1 MCGIV
6 GFNSKNSVKIDAML
20 DSIKHRGPDGV
31 GKFESDLFSM
41 GHVRLSILD
50 LSKNGDQPMYFE
62 NIVMVY
68 NGEIYNFKEIRKEL
82 ISYGYHFVSN
92 TDSEVV
98 LKAYHKWG
106 IKAINKFIGMF
117 AIAFYDKNNQTLTII
132 RDRTGIKPLYYFFN
146 GNDFIFASELR
157 PIMKFQNNL
166 DISNDALSEFFRY
179 GYISSNLSIFKDC
192 YKLPAG
198 YFGVFDLNQKS
209 FKLEQYWSILPFFDM
224 PKFDVGEEKL
234 IDNLEE
240 VLVNAFTCT
249 TVSDVPIGIFL
260 SGGIDSSIVT
270 AILQKHCGNVNTFTI
285 GFNNEKYNEAEYA
298 KNIAKFL
305 KTNHHEE
312 YLDISQAKSILKKF
326 PDIYDEPFADS
337 SGIPTVLVSEF
348 AKKNGIKVVL
358 SADGGDEI
366 FCGYERYW
374 NIHKIGKGMF
384 KVPKILRKYIAYT
397 MTSSK
402 GYVLPLLSLS
412 ENLKHKYYQLKEILN
427 CNEWLNFYELMV
439 QTNKNYEIEEL
450 FKKRTF
456 IEKSIRSLN
465 SSNEHAMQDMML
477 WDFNRYMPD
486 DILTKVD
493 RATMSVGIEGR
504 EPMLD
509 HRIIEFMARVPFELK
524 YKNKT
529 SKYILRKV
537 LERYVPSEMFSR
549 PKMGFGIPML
559 EWFSGDLSYLF
570 DEFLSKDRIQH
581 NLLSE
586 YCMANELKKLKNGKQ
601 RNINKLWFIL
611 AFQMWYFKYIK

>member
-6 GFNSKNSVKIDAML
+6 GFNSKNSAKIDAML

-82 ISYGYHFVSN
+82 INYGYHFVSN

-117 AIAFYDKNNQTLTII
+117 AIAFYDKSNQILTII

-146 GNDFIFASELR
+146 GDDFIFASELR

-209 FKLEQYWSILPFFDM
+209 FKLEQYWSVLPFFDM
-224 PKFDVGEEKL
+224 PKFDVSEEKL

-298 KNIAKFL
+298 KNIARFL

-374 NIHKIGKGMF
+374 NIHKIGKEMF
-384 KVPKILRKYIAYT
+384 KVPKILRKYISRT
-397 MTSSK
+397 MPFSK

-412 ENLKHKYYQLKEILN
+412 ENLRHKYYQLKEILN

-439 QTNKNYEIEEL
+439 QSNKNYEIEEL

-456 IEKSIRSLN
+456 IEKSIISLN

-570 DEFLSKDRIQH
+570 NEFLRKDRIQH
-581 NLLSE
+581 NLLNE
-586 YCMANELKKLKNGKQ
+586 CCIANELKKLKNGKQ

>member
-6 GFNSKNSVKIDAML
+6 GFNSKNSAKIDAML

-82 ISYGYHFVSN
+82 INYGYHFVSN

-117 AIAFYDKNNQTLTII
+117 AIAFYDKSNQILTII

-146 GNDFIFASELR
+146 GDDFIFASELR

-209 FKLEQYWSILPFFDM
+209 FKLEQYWSVLPFFDM
-224 PKFDVGEEKL
+224 PKFDVSEEKL

-298 KNIAKFL
+298 KNIARFL

-384 KVPKILRKYIAYT
+384 KVPKILLKYIAYT

>member
-6 GFNSKNSVKIDAML
+6 GFNSKNSAKIDAML

-82 ISYGYHFVSN
+82 INYGYHFVSN

-117 AIAFYDKNNQTLTII
+117 AIAFYDKSNQTLTII

-166 DISNDALSEFFRY
+166 DISNDALNEFFCY

-198 YFGVFDLNQKS
+198 HFGVFDLNQKS
-209 FKLEQYWSILPFFDM
+209 FKLEQYWSVLPFFDM
-224 PKFDVGEEKL
+224 PKFDMSEEKL

-249 TVSDVPIGIFL
+249 TVSDVPIGVFL

-298 KNIAKFL
+298 KSIAKF
-305 KTNHHEE
+305 
-312 YLDISQAKSILKKF
+312 
-326 PDIYDEPFADS
+326 
-337 SGIPTVLVSEF
+337 
-348 AKKNGIKVVL
+348 
-358 SADGGDEI
+358 
-366 FCGYERYW
+366 
-374 NIHKIGKGMF
+374 
-384 KVPKILRKYIAYT
+384 
-397 MTSSK
+397 
-402 GYVLPLLSLS
+402 
-412 ENLKHKYYQLKEILN
+412 
-427 CNEWLNFYELMV
+427 
-439 QTNKNYEIEEL
+439 
-450 FKKRTF
+450 
-456 IEKSIRSLN
+456 
-465 SSNEHAMQDMML
+465 
-477 WDFNRYMPD
+477 
-486 DILTKVD
+486 
-493 RATMSVGIEGR
+493 
-504 EPMLD
+504 
-509 HRIIEFMARVPFELK
+509 
-524 YKNKT
+524 
-529 SKYILRKV
+529 
-537 LERYVPSEMFSR
+537 
-549 PKMGFGIPML
+549 
-559 EWFSGDLSYLF
+559 
-570 DEFLSKDRIQH
+570 
-581 NLLSE
+581 
-586 YCMANELKKLKNGKQ
+586 
-601 RNINKLWFIL
+601 
-611 AFQMWYFKYIK
+611 

>member
-6 GFNSKNSVKIDAML
+6 GFNSKNSAKIDAML

-82 ISYGYHFVSN
+82 INYGYHFVSN

-117 AIAFYDKNNQTLTII
+117 AIAFYDKSNQILTII

-146 GNDFIFASELR
+146 GDDFIFASELR

-209 FKLEQYWSILPFFDM
+209 FKLEQYWSVLPFFDM
-224 PKFDVGEEKL
+224 PKFDVSEEKL

-298 KNIAKFL
+298 KNIARFL

-374 NIHKIGKGMF
+374 NIHKIGKEMF
-384 KVPKILRKYIAYT
+384 KVPKILRKYISRT
-397 MTSSK
+397 MTFSK

-412 ENLKHKYYQLKEILN
+412 ENLRHKYYQLKEILN

-439 QTNKNYEIEEL
+439 QSNKNYEIEEL

-456 IEKSIRSLN
+456 IEKSIISLN

-524 YKNKT
+524 YKNKNQE
-529 SKYILRKV
+529 V
-537 LERYVPSEMFSR
+537 
-549 PKMGFGIPML
+549 
-559 EWFSGDLSYLF
+559 
-570 DEFLSKDRIQH
+570 
-581 NLLSE
+581 
-586 YCMANELKKLKNGKQ
+586 KK
-601 RNINKLWFIL
+601 
-611 AFQMWYFKYIK
+611 

>member
-6 GFNSKNSVKIDAML
+6 GFNSKNSAKIDAML

-82 ISYGYHFVSN
+82 INYGYHFVSN

-117 AIAFYDKNNQTLTII
+117 AIAFYDKSNQTLTII

-146 GNDFIFASELR
+146 GDDFIFASELR

-209 FKLEQYWSILPFFDM
+209 FKLEQYWSVLPFFDM
-224 PKFDVGEEKL
+224 PKFDVSEEKL

-298 KNIAKFL
+298 KNIARFL

-374 NIHKIGKGMF
+374 NIHKIGKEMF
-384 KVPKILRKYIAYT
+384 KVPKILRKYISRT
-397 MTSSK
+397 MTFSK

-412 ENLKHKYYQLKEILN
+412 ENLRHKYYQLKEILN

-439 QTNKNYEIEEL
+439 QSNKNYEIEEL

-456 IEKSIRSLN
+456 IEKSIISLN

-570 DEFLSKDRIQH
+570 NEFLRKDRIQH
-581 NLLSE
+581 NLLNE
-586 YCMANELKKLKNGKQ
+586 CCMANELKKLKNGKQ

>member
-6 GFNSKNSVKIDAML
+6 GFNSKNSAKIDAML

-82 ISYGYHFVSN
+82 INYGYHFVSN

-117 AIAFYDKNNQTLTII
+117 AIAFYDKSNQILTII

-146 GNDFIFASELR
+146 GDDFIFASELR

-209 FKLEQYWSILPFFDM
+209 FKLEQYWSVLPFFDM
-224 PKFDVGEEKL
+224 PKFDVSEEKL

-298 KNIAKFL
+298 KNIARFL

-374 NIHKIGKGMF
+374 NIHKIGKEMF
-384 KVPKILRKYIAYT
+384 KVPKILRKYISRT
-397 MTSSK
+397 MTFSK

-412 ENLKHKYYQLKEILN
+412 ENLRHKYYQLKEILN

-439 QTNKNYEIEEL
+439 KSNKHYEIEEL

-456 IEKSIRSLN
+456 IEKSIISLN

-570 DEFLSKDRIQH
+570 NEFLRKDRIQH
-581 NLLSE
+581 NLLNE
-586 YCMANELKKLKNGKQ
+586 CCIANELKKLKNGKQ

>member
-6 GFNSKNSVKIDAML
+6 GFNSKNSAKIDAML

-82 ISYGYHFVSN
+82 INYGYHFVSN

-117 AIAFYDKNNQTLTII
+117 AIAFYDKSNQILTII

-146 GNDFIFASELR
+146 GDDFIFASELR

-209 FKLEQYWSILPFFDM
+209 FKLEQYWSVLPFFDM
-224 PKFDVGEEKL
+224 PKFDVSEEKL

-298 KNIAKFL
+298 KNIARFL

-374 NIHKIGKGMF
+374 NIHKIGKEMF
-384 KVPKILRKYIAYT
+384 KVPKILRKYISRT
-397 MTSSK
+397 MTFSK

-412 ENLKHKYYQLKEILN
+412 ENLRHKYYQLKEILN

-439 QTNKNYEIEEL
+439 QSNKNYEIEEL

-456 IEKSIRSLN
+456 IEKSIISLN

-570 DEFLSKDRIQH
+570 NEFLRKDRIQH
-581 NLLSE
+581 NLLNE
-586 YCMANELKKLKNGKQ
+586 CCIANELKKLKNGKQ